1 MVNSLAVLR
10 ETKCDAQ
17 GREVENRVVLTPA
30 LVQSLKAQCPELN
43 IYIEKNAGAKIDCP
57 DDAYQAAGATV
68 CSHEEALQKE
78 LIAGVKETRSEDFPK
93 LAGNIFMS
101 FQHFAESRQRTE
113 FALKTKTTYLAWET
127 METKVDGH
135 PFFPC
140 LAPMSGA
147 AAKIIARHADEFAL
161 FSKKIITSGLPET
174 GLHGTKVAIL
184 GGGSVGRTAAE
195 EFSERGCEVTLLDKN
210 PEWARS
216 LSQYFKDNEIRFPK
230 VKVLEVTPENLRTAV
245 REALFLVSAMYT
257 AGKKPEKLVTS
268 DLLKTMIP
276 GGCVYPVDIDQGGGV
291 EGVAPTSI
299 LEPFDLPV
307 IPGTK
312 VFFFAPPNLPSM
324 GARTASEALGT
335 VVLPYIVEI
344 IKKGLVQAAEDNPVI
359 ASGINIQSG
368 KILHKGLASVFPLLS
383 STPYPLLPK
392 T

>member
-10 ETKCDAQ
+10 ETKCDAK

-30 LVQSLKAQCPELN
+30 LVESLKAQCPQLA
-43 IYIEKNAGAKIDCP
+43 IYVEKNAGAKIDCP
-57 DDAYQAAGATV
+57 DEAYRAAGAAI
-68 CSHEEALQKE
+68 CSHEEALRKE
-78 LIAGVKETRSEDFPK
+78 LIVGVKETRSEDFPK
-93 LAGNIFMS
+93 LANNIFMS

-113 FALKTKTTYLAWET
+113 TALKTKATYLAWET
-127 METKVDGH
+127 METKIDGH

-140 LAPMSGA
+140 LAPMSEA

-161 FSKKIITSGLPET
+161 LSKKIITSGLPET
-174 GLHGTKVAIL
+174 GLHGAKVAIF

-210 PEWARS
+210 PDWARS
-216 LSQYFKDNEIRFPK
+216 LAKYFKGQEIRFPK
-230 VKVLEVTPENLRTAV
+230 VKASEVTPENLRAAV
-245 REALFLVSAMYT
+245 REAFFLVSAMYT

-268 DLLKTMIP
+268 DLLKTMLP

-291 EGVAPTSI
+291 EGVIETSI

-335 VVLPYIVEI
+335 VVLPYVVEI
-344 IKKGLVQAAEDNPVI
+344 IRKGLAQAAEDNPVI
-359 ASGINIQSG
+359 ASGINIRDG
-368 KILHKGLASVFPLLS
+368 KIVHQGLASVFPMLNKGES
-383 STPYPLLPK
+383 RTA
-392 T
+392 